1 MIMVKKLLFPDDEV
15 GSGEEEPE
23 ETPCKWVAHNERE
36 QQIRSYQETVK
47 TAATEKTAWATE
59 DATRK
64 AFLMAHQ
71 NILGSTT
78 LGLKEESEEES
89 NSNGQD

>member
-1 MIMVKKLLFPDDEV
+1 MIFVKKLLFPDDEV
-15 GSGEEEPE
+15 GSGEEEPV

-47 TAATEKTAWATE
+47 TATAEKAEWATE
-59 DATRK
+59 DATKK

-71 NILGSTT
+71 NILGSVT
-78 LGLKEESEEES
+78 LGLKEESEGEGE
-89 NSNGQD
+89 GEGE

>member
-15 GSGEEEPE
+15 GSGEEEPV

-36 QQIRSYQETVK
+36 QEIRNYQETVK
-47 TAATEKTAWATE
+47 TAAAEQTAWATDDAE
-59 DATRK
+59 DK

-71 NILGSTT
+71 NILGSAT
-78 LGLKEESEEES
+78 LGLKESFEPDSDA
-89 NSNGQD
+89 N